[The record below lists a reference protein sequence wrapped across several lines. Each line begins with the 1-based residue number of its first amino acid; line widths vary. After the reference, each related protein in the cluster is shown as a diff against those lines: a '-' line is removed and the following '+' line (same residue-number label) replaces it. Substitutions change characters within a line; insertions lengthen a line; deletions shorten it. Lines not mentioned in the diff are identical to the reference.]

1 MDREFQLMYRFVRGN
16 FPMIRVMKCA
26 AAVGVAAWMSMGAM
40 QGQQGPVVVTAPVVM
55 NSQGTATLMID
66 ASKPVAK
73 VSPSLYG
80 LMTEEINYSYD
91 GGLYGELVQDRT
103 FQSSRSDTE
112 NWVPVPQGTAR
123 GVVARDAGTGPSA
136 ALPASLK
143 MTVTQADAANTYGL
157 RNRGWWGVPLRANT
171 TYTGSVYAKADKDA
185 MAAGVRV
192 SLIANDTGKVLAS
205 AKLQALS
212 GDWKKYDFTMK
223 TGGDVS
229 ATANNQIVL
238 SVDKPGTVWLQLLSV
253 FGPTY
258 KNRANGNRIDLME
271 LMAAMHPQFLRFP
284 GGNYLEGDHIN
295 ERFDWKKTIGPL
307 VDRAGHRSPWKYQS
321 SDGMGL
327 LEFLNWCED
336 LKMQPVLAVYAGYSL
351 QQEVVKTGADL
362 EPYVQDALD
371 EIEYLTGDASTKW
384 GAERVK
390 DGHPAPFALTYVEI
404 GNEDFFDRSRSYD
417 ARYTQFFKAIKA
429 KYPQLQLIS
438 TANSRGNEVKSV
450 RPDIID
456 DHYYKRAEEF
466 FSDAHHYDKADRN
479 GPKIFVGEWATREG
493 TPTPNMGAALGDAAW
508 MTGMEHNSDLI
519 ILSSYAPMFTNVN
532 PNGMQWQSDL
542 IGYDANSAYGS
553 PSYYA
558 QMMFASH
565 IGTEVLG
572 TDLQGAGDRM
582 FTSVTRDS
590 AKGVVYVKLVNA
602 SSAKQDVKILL
613 MGANVKGSAKLI
625 SLSAGTTAATNSIAD
640 PKRVMPVESTVKAG
654 KEFTRTVSGYSVEV
668 LELGVQ

>member
-1 MDREFQLMYRFVRGN
+1 MMLV
-16 FPMIRVMKCA
+16 VKCA
-26 AAVGVAAWMSMGAM
+26 AVLGVAVWVGVVAGLA
-40 QGQQGPVVVTAPVVM
+40 QGVPISGPPQAPVLSPKPQAV
-55 NSQGTATLMID
+55 ATLAID
-66 ASKPVAK
+66 GSRPVAK
-73 VSPSLYG
+73 VSPTLYG

-123 GVVARDAGTGPSA
+123 GTVARDAGTGPSA

-143 MTVTQADAANTYGL
+143 MTVTQADAANVYGL

-185 MAAGVRV
+185 TAAGVKV

-205 AKLQALS
+205 AKLQALT
-212 GDWKKYDFTMK
+212 GEWKKYDFTMK
-223 TGGDVS
+223 TGGDVP

-253 FGPTY
+253 FPPTY
-258 KNRANGNRIDLME
+258 KNRVNGDRIDLSEM
-271 LMAAMHPQFLRFP
+271 MAAMHPTFLRFP

-327 LEFLNWCED
+327 LEFLGWCED

-351 QQEVVKTGADL
+351 QQEVVKSGADL

-371 EIEYLTGDASTKW
+371 EIEYVTGNVSTKW
-384 GAERVK
+384 GAERAK
-390 DGHPAPFALTYVEI
+390 DGHPAPIALTYVEI

-417 ARYTQFFKAIKA
+417 ARYTQFYKAIKA

-450 RPDIID
+450 RPDVID

-466 FSDAHHYDKADRN
+466 FGDVHHYDKADRN

-508 MTGMEHNSDLI
+508 MTGMERNSDLI
-519 ILSSYAPMFTNVN
+519 ILSSYAPLLTNVN
-532 PNGMQWQSDL
+532 PQGMQWQSDL

-572 TDLQGAGDRM
+572 ADLQGAGDRI
-582 FTSVTRDS
+582 FTSVTRDA

-602 SSAKQDVKILL
+602 SSTAQEVKISLV
-613 MGANVKGSAKLI
+613 GANVKSSAKLT
-625 SLSAGTTAATNSIAD
+625 SLSAGSTAATNSISD
-640 PKRVMPVESTVKAG
+640 PKRVVPVESTVKAG
-654 KEFTRTVSGYSVEV
+654 KEFTRAVPGYSVEV
-668 LELGVQ
+668 LEIGVQ